1 MVGND
6 KEKESLVES
15 SLTGFIPF
23 VCRYKNMRKQ
33 PTIEDLEKLLDDPE
47 EHPIEILPDGS
58 IKVDRRRKGKGFI
71 LSKEL
76 KKLRV
81 NGSY

>member
-1 MVGND
+1 M
-6 KEKESLVES
+6 S
-15 SLTGFIPF
+15 
-23 VCRYKNMRKQ
+23 KQ
-33 PTIEDLEKLLDDPE
+33 PTIEELEKLLDDSE

-76 KKLRV
+76 KELRA